1 MTMSN
6 SNSQNSNNKKKRKI
20 STGNPWVDLGVTVVT
35 AIGGAAAG
43 EVVHR
48 VKEVRTR
55 KKAKD
60 LAVKTNNEEG
70 SEN

>member
-1 MTMSN
+1 M
-6 SNSQNSNNKKKRKI
+6 
-20 STGNPWVDLGVTVVT
+20 DLGLTVVT
-35 AIGGAAAG
+35 AVGGAVAG

-60 LAVKTNNEEG
+60 LALKTNNEEG

>member
-1 MTMSN
+1 MSN

-20 STGNPWVDLGVTVVT
+20 STGNPLVDLGLTVVT
-35 AIGGAAAG
+35 AVGATVAG